1 MQQRC
6 RLQRVLA
13 AFIGRLLHSEGG
25 LQDVFRGCAS
35 FHCAGGQGQEECRCS
50 RNATRATSCVDV
62 AALAQSAA
70 AALALAAA
78 AGAAAAAALAL
89 AAAAGAA
96 AAAAA
101 AAFAQP
107 AAALADARTDA

>member
-1 MQQRC
+1 M
-6 RLQRVLA
+6 QRVLA
-13 AFIGRLLHSEGG
+13 ALIGPLLHSEGG

-50 RNATRATSCVDV
+50 RNATRAISCVV
-62 AALAQSAA
+62 IAALAQPAA
-70 AALALAAA
+70 AAFALAA
-78 AGAAAAAALAL
+78 
-89 AAAAGAA
+89 AA

-107 AAALADARTDA
+107 AAALADALFNTRTDARTDA